1 VTAREGNDPC
11 GGFGKRLRPLTEYT
25 PKPLLEVHGKPL
37 IVYHLEALA
46 RAGVKE
52 VVINTAWLGEK
63 LESCLGDGS
72 QYGLSIAWSRE
83 VEPLETGGGI
93 YRALPLL
100 GAEPFMLVNGDVWT
114 DYPFEQLLSRQLD
127 EGCLAHLVLVSN
139 PEHNQSGDYCFAS
152 NRAIEADEM
161 PRGILV
167 GPVAVDKLAGRSTYT
182 FSGLSLIHPQLF
194 TACGHAEA
202 FPLRDVLAPAFHHGQ
217 VGGEL
222 YRGEWCDV
230 GTLDRLDALNQ
241 RPWFGR

>member
-1 VTAREGNDPC
+1 VKAMILAA
-11 GGFGKRLRPLTEYT
+11 GFGKRLRPLTEYT

>member
-1 VTAREGNDPC
+1 MILAA
-11 GGFGKRLRPLTEYT
+11 GFGKRLRPLTEHT
-25 PKPLLEVHGKPL
+25 PKPLLEVRGKPL

-63 LESCLGDGS
+63 LESYLGDGS
-72 QYGLSIAWSRE
+72 RYGISIFWSRE
-83 VEPLETGGGI
+83 AEPLETGGGI

-127 EGCLAHLVLVSN
+127 EGCLAHLVLVPN
-139 PEHNQSGDYCFAS
+139 PEHNLSGDYCFA
-152 NRAIEADEM
+152 NGQAIEADETQS
-161 PRGILV
+161 GVLV
-167 GPVAVDKLAGRSTYT
+167 GPVAIDKQAGRSTYT

-194 TACGHAEA
+194 TACGDAEI
-202 FPLRDVLAPAFHHGQ
+202 FPLRDVLAPAFHRGQ
-217 VGGEL
+217 VSGEL

-230 GTLDRLDALNQ
+230 GTVARLNALNQ
-241 RPWFGR
+241 E

>member
-1 VTAREGNDPC
+1 MILAA
-11 GGFGKRLRPLTEYT
+11 GFGKRLRPLTEHT
-25 PKPLLEVHGKPL
+25 PKPLLEVRGKPL

-46 RAGVKE
+46 QAGITE

-63 LESCLGDGS
+63 LESYLGDGS
-72 QYGLSIAWSRE
+72 RYGVSIFWSRE
-83 VEPLETGGGI
+83 AEPLETGGGI

-100 GAEPFMLVNGDVWT
+100 GTEPFMLINGDVWT

-127 EGCLAHLVLVSN
+127 GGCLAHLVLVPN
-139 PEHNQSGDYCFAS
+139 PEHNPSGDYCFT
-152 NRAIEADEM
+152 NGGAIETDEI
-161 PRGILV
+161 PSGVLA

-202 FPLRDVLAPAFHHGQ
+202 FPLRDVLAPAFHPGL
-217 VGGEL
+217 VGGEF

-241 RPWFGR
+241 Q

>member
-1 VTAREGNDPC
+1 MKAMILAA
-11 GGFGKRLRPLTEYT
+11 GFGKRLRPLTEYT

>member
-1 VTAREGNDPC
+1 MKAMILAA
-11 GGFGKRLRPLTEYT
+11 GFGKRLRPLTEHT
-25 PKPLLEVHGKPL
+25 PKPLLDVRGKPL

-63 LESCLGDGS
+63 LEAYLGDGR
-72 QYGLSIAWSRE
+72 QYGLSITWSRE
-83 VEPLETGGGI
+83 TKPLETGGGI

-100 GAEPFMLVNGDVWT
+100 GTEPFMLINGDVWT

-127 EGCLAHLVLVSN
+127 EGCLAHLVLVPN
-139 PEHNQSGDYCFAS
+139 PEHNLAGDYCFAS
-152 NRAIEADEM
+152 GQAIETDEM
-161 PRGILV
+161 QRGVLA
-167 GPVAVDKLAGRSTYT
+167 GPVAVDKLVGRSTFT

-194 TACGHAEA
+194 ATCGHAEA

-230 GTLDRLDALNQ
+230 GTVARLFALNQ
-241 RPWFGR
+241 Q

>member
-1 VTAREGNDPC
+1 MKAMILAA
-11 GGFGKRLRPLTEYT
+11 GFGKRLRPLTEYT

-241 RPWFGR
+241 QPWFGR